1 MQNRYLDIRSAS
13 TKELKLYIS
22 QEGKR
27 LNQQLVEVQKRGLTG
42 GSFAY
47 KALADRPSNREFL
60 GVSKSGKLK
69 INLNTRG
76 KDRAYLQKLAGV
88 INRSISY
95 KTLTISGLKGYYQRV
110 FKTLRGK
117 EGYEGLSKLS
127 DAQLSDILNTEGW
140 ESMKAT
146 VGSEQAFR
154 MIGSANSA
162 EKIVDFLESTGGG
175 MEISNY
181 VSKFNKEVGAE
192 YVWEPAIN
200 VPFTD

>member
-1 MQNRYLDIRSAS
+1 MESRYIDIRSAT
-13 TKELKLYIS
+13 TKQLKLYIS

-27 LNQQLVEVQKRGLTG
+27 LNQQLVEIQKRGLTE
-42 GSFAY
+42 GSFGY
-47 KALADRPSNREFL
+47 GKLVDKPSNRKFL

-69 INLNTRG
+69 VNLNTQS
-76 KDRAYLQKLAGV
+76 KDRAYLQQLAGL

-95 KTLTISGLKGYYQRV
+95 KTMTVSGLKSYYGKV
-110 FKTLRGK
+110 FETLRKK

-127 DAQLSDILNTEGW
+127 DAQLADILKTEGW
-140 ESMKAT
+140 ESMKRT

-154 MIGSANSA
+154 MIGSAKDANS
-162 EKIVDFLESTGGG
+162 IIGFLETTGGG

-181 VSKFNKEVGAE
+181 VSAFNEQTGAG

-200 VPFTD
+200 VPF